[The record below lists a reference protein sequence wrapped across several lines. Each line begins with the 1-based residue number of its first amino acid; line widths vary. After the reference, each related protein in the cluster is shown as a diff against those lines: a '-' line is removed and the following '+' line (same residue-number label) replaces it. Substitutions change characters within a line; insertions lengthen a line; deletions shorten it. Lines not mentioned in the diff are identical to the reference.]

1 MISTNRLHICIGCCD
16 FLSEEK
22 KRKTKTHEEIT
33 CSEKYCTKTKTDWI
47 AHVVWP
53 DAVRWHA
60 SNVHTHSLHIYS
72 NATIFLTRF
81 LFRFQ
86 LITFCRVQMLVS
98 HSIACLEMAIVVAAN
113 AHTVSTV
120 NTEKKTPTTIW
131 KAFQFEEIISRTRA
145 ISLLQPILCHT
156 CFSGRWSFCYFSNH
170 LLNVFKLMLFSSYC
184 LYWFQVDFTVKYSKR
199 N

>member
-16 FLSEEK
+16 FLSEAK
-22 KRKTKTHEEIT
+22 KPKQKTHEEIT

-98 HSIACLEMAIVVAAN
+98 HSIACLEMAIVVAAS

-120 NTEKKTPTTIW
+120 NTEEKKHQQPFERHSNLKKLSVEHVPFRYSSQYYVILVFPADGVFATFQTIYW
-131 KAFQFEEIISRTRA
+131 M
-145 ISLLQPILCHT
+145 
-156 CFSGRWSFCYFSNH
+156 FSNRCYFLH
-170 LLNVFKLMLFSSYC
+170 IAC
-184 LYWFQVDFTVKYSKR
+184 IDFRSILP
-199 N
+199 